1 MTQRNALNA
10 MRGKMMESDKHRRVV
25 VVGAGPVGMV
35 CALALNRRGVPVT
48 VFEQEPAPV
57 EDQRAATIHPPTLE
71 MLDDLGVTKKIVPLG
86 MVSTTYRFHDRV
98 SGEVIAEFDLDRMR
112 DEFAFPFVLQ
122 YEQYKLTAS
131 IAAEYAN
138 AGDFDVRFSHGVT
151 GLTETADGVEIAYA
165 SPDGEGRLA
174 AAYVIG
180 CDGGRSTIRKL
191 AGIEFEGFT
200 YPERFIKIA
209 TSFDFGTVNPNLV
222 LRNYFSDPDEWC
234 NLFKVRGKR
243 PPGLWR
249 AIFPVSNEE
258 SDEVALSPERIEA
271 RLQKFF
277 PKAGRYD
284 VEYVNVYPVSQ
295 RVAATFRSG
304 RVLLA
309 GDSAHVNNPI
319 GGMGMNGGIHDG
331 INLAEKLARV
341 VKGEAGEDLLDLY
354 SRQRRHA
361 AVEYVQQQTI
371 ANKKLM
377 EERDPAA
384 RARKFDELRRIAE
397 DPAAAK
403 AYMRRAALL
412 DSLRTAEAVS

>member
-1 MTQRNALNA
+1 MSKIIEKN
-10 MRGKMMESDKHRRVV
+10 RVV
-25 VVGAGPVGMV
+25 IVGAGPVGMV
-35 CALALNRRGVPVT
+35 CALALNKRGVPVT

-71 MLDDLGVTKKIVPLG
+71 MLDALGVTEKILPLG
-86 MVSTTYRFHDRV
+86 LVSTTYRFHDRV
-98 SGEVIAEFDLDRMR
+98 DRSVVAEFDLDRMR
-112 DEFAFPFVLQ
+112 DEFKFPYVLQ

-138 AGDFDVRFSHGVT
+138 AADFDVRFSHAVT
-151 GLTETADGVEIAYA
+151 GLTETADGVEITYMA
-165 SPDGEGRLA
+165 PDGEARLSA
-174 AAYVIG
+174 GYVIG

-209 TSFDFGTVNPNLV
+209 TSFDFGTVNRDLV

-249 AIFPVSNEE
+249 AIFPVANDEP
-258 SDEVALSPERIEA
+258 DEVALSPDRLEA

-277 PKAGRYD
+277 PKSGRYHI
-284 VEYVNVYPVSQ
+284 EYVNVYPVSQ
-295 RVAATFRSG
+295 RVAATFRKG

-331 INLAEKLARV
+331 INLADKLARV
-341 VKGEAGEDLLDLY
+341 IHGEADEALLDLY

-361 AVEYVQQQTI
+361 AVKYVQAQTI

-377 EERDPAA
+377 EERDLAA
-384 RARKFDELRRIAE
+384 RAAKFAELRRVAD
-397 DPAAAK
+397 DPVQSK

-412 DSLRTAEAVS
+412 DSLNDANAVT

>member
-1 MTQRNALNA
+1 MSNNPE
-10 MRGKMMESDKHRRVV
+10 KSRVV
-25 VVGAGPVGMV
+25 IVGAGPVGMV

-71 MLDDLGVTKKIVPLG
+71 MLDALGVTEKILPLG
-86 MVSTTYRFHDRV
+86 MISTTYRFHDRV
-98 SGEVIAEFDLDRMR
+98 NRSVVAEFDLDRMR
-112 DEFAFPFVLQ
+112 DEFKFPFVLQ

-138 AGDFDVRFSHGVT
+138 AGDFDVRFSHAVT
-151 GLTETADGVEIAYA
+151 GLTERADGVEIAYA

-174 AAYVIG
+174 ASYVIG

-191 AGIEFEGFT
+191 AGIEFDGFT

-209 TSFDFGTVNPNLV
+209 TSFDFGTVNRDLV

-249 AIFPVSNEE
+249 AIFPVANEE
-258 SDEVALSPERIEA
+258 PDEIALSADRMEE

-277 PKAGRYD
+277 PKSGRYD

-295 RVAATFRSG
+295 RVAATFRKG

-319 GGMGMNGGIHDG
+319 GGMGMNGGMHDG
-331 INLAEKLARV
+331 INLADKLARV
-341 VKGEAGEDLLDLY
+341 IHGEADEALLDLY
-354 SRQRRHA
+354 SRQRRHV
-361 AVEYVQQQTI
+361 AVKYVQTQTI

-384 RARKFDELRRIAE
+384 RAAKFDELRRISD
-397 DPAAAK
+397 DPAASK

-412 DSLRTAEAVS
+412 DSLNDASAVT